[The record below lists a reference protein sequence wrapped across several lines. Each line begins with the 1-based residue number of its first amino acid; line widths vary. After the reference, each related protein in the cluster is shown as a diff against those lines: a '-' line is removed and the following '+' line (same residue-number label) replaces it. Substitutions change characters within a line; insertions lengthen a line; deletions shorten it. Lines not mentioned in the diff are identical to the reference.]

1 MSLDETLETIVRK
14 VIREELQARD
24 DQLLTTEQVA
34 ELLVYSTHTVYQL
47 KREKKL
53 PAIVLGDNSLRF
65 RRADVRRFIDE
76 RAQQSLAHEN

>member
-1 MSLDETLETIVRK
+1 MSFEETLESIVRK
-14 VIREELQARD
+14 VVREELQSLSGD

-53 PAIVLGDNSLRF
+53 KAVVLGDNSLRF
-65 RRADVRRFIDE
+65 KRADVRRFIEE
-76 RAQQSLAHEN
+76 RAQ

>member
-1 MSLDETLETIVRK
+1 MGLEETIETLLRK
-14 VIREELQARD
+14 VVREELQALSGD

-53 PAIVLGDNSLRF
+53 KAVVLGDNSLRF
-65 RRADVRRFIDE
+65 RRSDVRKFIDE
-76 RAQQSLAHEN
+76 RAQ

>member
-1 MSLDETLETIVRK
+1 MSFEETLESIVRK
-14 VIREELQARD
+14 VVREEMQSLSGD

-53 PAIVLGDNSLRF
+53 RAVVLGDNSLRF
-65 RRADVRRFIDE
+65 KRSDVRRFIEE
-76 RAQQSLAHEN
+76 RAQ